1 MYELGK
7 EFGCLWRN
15 GLEETWEAVGGAQG
29 DHSEELRRPD
39 ATGNVHSG
47 VSAGKDS
54 DGMGILPRTRQVIS
68 LAIAQQRTRLYFS
81 MPDSTYKENQE
92 ERLVYLTETMS

>member
-29 DHSEELRRPD
+29 DHSEELRD
-39 ATGNVHSG
+39 QMLQDVCTVE
-47 VSAGKDS
+47 
-54 DGMGILPRTRQVIS
+54 S
-68 LAIAQQRTRLYFS
+68 LLRRIQMEWGFYPEPSKLS
-81 MPDSTYKENQE
+81 
-92 ERLVYLTETMS
+92 LLL

>member
-47 VSAGKDS
+47 SLLRRIQMEWGFYPEPGK
-54 DGMGILPRTRQVIS
+54 LS
-68 LAIAQQRTRLYFS
+68 LL
-81 MPDSTYKENQE
+81 
-92 ERLVYLTETMS
+92 L